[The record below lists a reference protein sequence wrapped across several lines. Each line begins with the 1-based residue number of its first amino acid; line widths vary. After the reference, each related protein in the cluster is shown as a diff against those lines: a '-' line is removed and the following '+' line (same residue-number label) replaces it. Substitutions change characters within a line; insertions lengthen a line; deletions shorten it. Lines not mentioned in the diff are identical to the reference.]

1 MEEKKRDISRGHFDS
16 VGNGGGEMKLFPL
29 FQMTVSMPVEEAKR
43 KKERNKIKIDPSE
56 EFPRP

>member
-1 MEEKKRDISRGHFDS
+1 
-16 VGNGGGEMKLFPL
+16 MKLFPL

-43 KKERNKIKIDPSE
+43 NKIKIDPSE

>member
-1 MEEKKRDISRGHFDS
+1 
-16 VGNGGGEMKLFPL
+16 MKLFPL